1 MKLAIMQPYF
11 LPYIGYWQLL
21 AAVDVFVV
29 YDNIKYT
36 KKGWINRNRFLQNGR
51 DELFSIPLK
60 AGSDSLD
67 ICEREIAPD
76 FRREKLLNQ
85 LINAYRKAPH
95 FAETL
100 PLMEAC
106 VHCPDMNLFRYILNS
121 INLVAGHLG
130 ITTRIVPSSTLGL
143 DHKPFKA
150 QDKVLAICGHLRATQ
165 YLNAV
170 GGTGL
175 YEQEA
180 FRAAGIEL
188 HFLKSDDIH
197 YAQFG
202 GEFVPWLSIVDVLMF
217 NEMESVRGML
227 SRCALI

>member
-21 AAVDVFVV
+21 AAVDVFVI

-76 FRREKLLNQ
+76 FRREKLLSQ
-85 LINAYRKAPH
+85 LVNAYRKAPH
-95 FAETL
+95 FADTL
-100 PLMEAC
+100 PLIEAC
-106 VHCPDMNLFRYILNS
+106 VQCPEKNLFSYILNS
-121 INLVAGHLG
+121 INLMAGHLG
-130 ITTRIVPSSTLGL
+130 ITTRIVASSTLGL
-143 DHKPFKA
+143 DHKSFKA
-150 QDKVLAICGHLRATQ
+150 QDKVLAICGYLSATH

-170 GGTGL
+170 GGTVL
-175 YEQEA
+175 YQQEA
-180 FRAAGIEL
+180 FREAGIKL

-197 YAQFG
+197 YAQFQ
-202 GEFVPWLSIVDVLMF
+202 GEFVPWLSIVDILMF

-227 SRCALI
+227 SRYTLI